1 MFSPSWLSAALTKV
15 ISGGSS
21 LLPSLIRTSNHFSTT
36 GLPRLS
42 VGVHSSKLCYGI
54 FFAPLFNNM
63 SLSLWRH
70 TEVFFCFFLVVFN
83 TFLYIVQHIRW
94 EQVSENE
101 SRKIATTPRT
111 LLQYSGFATGS
122 LILHWILPNFE
133 FQPLQNWRNFEK
145 FECTHC
151 KLPLRYPSFVSFS
164 QNGITQ
170 EAPSPICENTP

>member
-1 MFSPSWLSAALTKV
+1 MFSYSWLSAALTKV

-36 GLPRLS
+36 GLPHLS

-63 SLSLWRH
+63 SLSLWRR
-70 TEVFFCFFLVVFN
+70 TEVFFCYFLVVFN

-133 FQPLQNWRNFEK
+133 FQPLLNWRNFEILS
-145 FECTHC
+145 
-151 KLPLRYPSFVSFS
+151 LPTANYHRDIRASLVSP
-164 QNGITQ
+164 QNGIPQ